1 MTYCRFGVARV
12 QLEIISEVCLKQILQ
27 TLSPSESP
35 LMKCSH
41 TAPNIVP
48 AKIMKYDA
56 STLFGLQAPLT
67 LIQLCST
74 SKGSISVILWCPQP
88 LKSSQFSG
96 EWKEWFIKK
105 ASNFP
110 PAIHL
115 QKFTLRDTFFWNRET
130 WFLVFCL
137 FFRVEKLTTTDRWS
151 FPELQSDVLF
161 PLCSIWHLC
170 RHTHGGSMPS
180 LKRVKGISQVP
191 EFLSSC
197 WKTPDSL
204 HYGIPTAAYGWFI
217 SPD

>member
-1 MTYCRFGVARV
+1 MSAAFKIQPVFWRMERMIYKESF
-12 QLEIISEVCLKQILQ
+12 QLSSCH
-27 TLSPSESP
+27 TPS
-35 LMKCSH
+35 
-41 TAPNIVP
+41 
-48 AKIMKYDA
+48 KIY
-56 STLFGLQAPLT
+56 TQRHFL
-67 LIQLCST
+67 
-74 SKGSISVILWCPQP
+74 
-88 LKSSQFSG
+88 LKSG
-96 EWKEWFIKK
+96 
-105 ASNFP
+105 
-110 PAIHL
+110 
-115 QKFTLRDTFFWNRET
+115 DM

-204 HYGIPTAAYGWFI
+204 HYGIPTAASKGEQVRGRASSSWGREGSHHNDCRSSPQWI
-217 SPD
+217 SLVWIKEPIVSSYNVI